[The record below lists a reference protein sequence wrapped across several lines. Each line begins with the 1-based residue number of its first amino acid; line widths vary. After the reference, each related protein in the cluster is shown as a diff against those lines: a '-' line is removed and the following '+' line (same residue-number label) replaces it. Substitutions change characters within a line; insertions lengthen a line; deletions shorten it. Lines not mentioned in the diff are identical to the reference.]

1 VVVVLDKV
9 VFSVLTEMEDLK
21 VVDGGMQVKMQVQVK
36 MEMLEVL

>member
-1 VVVVLDKV
+1 MLDKV